1 MLSISITNDSCFK
14 ILNSE
19 IKQNISSISDIYN
32 KLVNYPDLTNQKLTS
47 TSKAVYIWVFIRVV
61 KILIVKTQKL
71 NFVNFD

>member
-1 MLSISITNDSCFK
+1 MLSISITNDSSFK